1 MENKEV
7 QKVEVPVGLLQ
18 EVINYLGTR
27 PLQESYNL
35 FNAIAP
41 YATVS
46 EEQPKSKEDKAEERK
61 KLRKGKVVKKDEGD
75 TEV

>member
-27 PLQESYNL
+27 PLQEVYNL

-41 YATVS
+41 YATAS